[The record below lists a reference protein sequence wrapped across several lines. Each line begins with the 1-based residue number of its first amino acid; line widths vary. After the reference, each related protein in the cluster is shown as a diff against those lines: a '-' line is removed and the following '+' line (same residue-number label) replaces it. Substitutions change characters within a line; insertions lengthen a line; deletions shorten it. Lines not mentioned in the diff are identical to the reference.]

1 MKQILITTFCVL
13 ILAACGGKQSNT
25 ATNEQNQRWPDF
37 LRDWAADYK
46 IDDPQRISLINL
58 IDSVYC
64 FFEDSTLHPD
74 DYSQQ
79 VCQMINRISDVIA
92 NDTLFEFTLMMRAT
106 AANFWGFALKDERFF
121 QCDCSGDALG
131 RIVEWQ
137 TSTSE
142 VAEDMTFTFMPVSW
156 RTPWHFANLGF
167 IIGKDDQEP
176 YCVLVV
182 TNYEDFLMDSIHI
195 SFLDSNYMVI
205 HTINE
210 EEVYVDS
217 TDAADGIKRI
227 VLPCDFMM
235 QAIQFSSSVVISYKT
250 TQEWFVMRGVPA
262 AGFSKQIND
271 CPRLKATFD
280 KVTSKEVHK
289 AKMDDEILNNIGQ
302 PIKQVVNKT
311 TGEIL
316 DIDSTWYLDT
326 VWSEKYG
333 GYILEMKQH

>member
-1 MKQILITTFCVL
+1 MKRLFAISLCVL
-13 ILAACGGKQSNT
+13 ALAACNRKPDT
-25 ATNEQNQRWPDF
+25 TTNEQNQRWPDF
-37 LRDWAADYK
+37 LREWAADYN

-74 DYSQQ
+74 DYLQQ
-79 VCQMINRISDVIA
+79 VCQMINRMSDVIA

-106 AANFWGFALKDERFF
+106 AANFFGFALKDERFF
-121 QCDCSGDALG
+121 QCNCSVDALV

-137 TSTSE
+137 ISTSE
-142 VAEDMTFTFMPVSW
+142 DAEDMTFTFMPASW

-176 YCVLVV
+176 CCILMV

-195 SFLDSNYMVI
+195 SFLDSNYIVM
-205 HTINE
+205 HTLNE

-217 TDAADGIKRI
+217 TDAANGMKFL
-227 VLPCDFMM
+227 VLPCNYMM
-235 QAIQFSSSVVISYKT
+235 QAIQISSSVVISYKT
-250 TQEWFVMRGVPA
+250 TQEWFVMRGVPI
-262 AGFSKQIND
+262 AGFSNQIND
-271 CPRLKATFD
+271 CPRLKAAFD
-280 KVTSKEVHK
+280 KVTSKGGRK
-289 AKMDDEILNNIGQ
+289 AIKNDEILNNIGQ
-302 PIKQVVNKT
+302 PIRQVVHKT
-311 TGEIL
+311 TGKVL

-333 GYILEMKQH
+333 GYILDMKQH